1 MLNDTTQE
9 IGCDGCSISTA
20 DGEMDAI
27 ANAWLVDAQ
36 AVPRRHIC
44 PVCLAGAHEPSSQ
57 ALASIAHEAARSG
70 SARRHAGR
78 LGLAPG

>member
-1 MLNDTTQE
+1 MLNDITQE
-9 IGCDGCSISTA
+9 VGCDGCSTSTA

-44 PVCLAGAHEPSSQ
+44 PVCLAGACEPS
-57 ALASIAHEAARSG
+57 ARRTGIEYEGARSG
-70 SARRHAGR
+70 SARRHTGK